1 MSDVKEECN
10 KIFKQMNEEKSGS
23 SEQLVT
29 VSVSSLQVDVVMF
42 GLSSIA
48 HSLFT
53 ASRTDCRNS

>member
-10 KIFKQMNEEKSGS
+10 KIFKQIDEEKSCS

-42 GLSSIA
+42 ELSLICLFIVHSFKDGLQK
-48 HSLFT
+48 
-53 ASRTDCRNS
+53 